1 MKIIILIIASNDMV
15 HENDLQ
21 TQFKTW
27 ISNCPRDIRVIV
39 LRGWDNDFYK
49 FENNVLFVPCHEEYL
64 LILKKTILGIKYILE
79 NLDFDIL
86 IRTNVSTYYEPKK
99 LLLELSQT
107 RYKKD
112 FAGGYVDRS
121 SQKVFNARNS
131 FEYISGTG
139 IFLSKNVAKI
149 VSELDPE
156 NYNNIFDDI
165 AISHYLQ
172 KQNVQ
177 IIRLPRNNMHS
188 THFFIP
194 TFHIRM
200 KNSFNP
206 MTASVRMKLVHDFFQ
221 SKKFYQKLCIYIKIC
236 SNEFTEYINSS
247 ESFHLYY
254 VRNRIVINSFIKLKK
269 QRIFQ
274 TKLQI

>member
-1 MKIIILIIASNDMV
+1 MKIIILIIASNDVV

-39 LRGWDNDFYK
+39 LRGWENDFYK
-49 FENNVLFVPCHEEYL
+49 FENNVLFVPCREDYSS
-64 LILKKTILGIKYILE
+64 ILTKTILGIRYILQ
-79 NLDFDIL
+79 NLDFEIL

-99 LLLELSQT
+99 LLIELNQP

-121 SQKVFNARNS
+121 SQKVFNTKNS

-156 NYNNIFDDI
+156 VYNNIFDDI

-177 IIRLPRNNMHS
+177 IIRLPRNNLHS

-221 SKKFYQKLCIYIKIC
+221 ARNINQKLHIYWKIC
-236 SNEFTEYINSS
+236 SNEFNEYINSS

-254 VRNRIVINSFIKLKK
+254 VKNRIVINSFIKLKK
-269 QRIFQ
+269 QKMF
-274 TKLQI
+274 